1 MVCYGSTTNCHLEV
15 VIANA
20 DGTGWTP
27 VTALQNY
34 SSFPT
39 WSPDGTTLAFYSQ
52 ISGVKAIYKSTIG
65 SGTVTLLCNGGDECL
80 DWNP

>member
-1 MVCYGSTTNCHLEV
+1 M
-15 VIANA
+15 
-20 DGTGWTP
+20 
-27 VTALQNY
+27 TALQNY